1 MSISGV
7 SGTSSAQAAQASS
20 FQQRRSDFQA
30 LSSALKSGDLSSAQS
45 AFSALTADAPANG
58 GNSKI
63 ADAFKAVGQAL
74 QSGDVAGAQKAFASL
89 QSTLQG
95 AHGHHHH
102 HHGGGASASG
112 GASSS
117 STTPA
122 NVSTDSTINVTA

>member
-7 SGTSSAQAAQASS
+7 SGSSGAQATQASN
-20 FQQRRSDFQA
+20 FQQRRTEFQDLSKA
-30 LSSALKSGDLSSAQS
+30 LQSGDLSGAQS
-45 AFSALTADAPANG
+45 AFQSLTANSPAAG

-102 HHGGGASASG
+102 HGGGASASG
-112 GASSS
+112 GAAS
-117 STTPA
+117 STTIPA